1 MKDSYKV
8 TGLMSGSSMDG
19 TDLACC
25 DLHWNGQAWDFRIL
39 EAETLPYKKEM
50 KSKLEVACHWNM
62 DEIEELDRELGAYYA
77 TLLNEFH
84 QRHALHPDFISSHGH
99 TILHEPHRGV
109 TYQAGN
115 GSIMA
120 EITRIMVVN
129 DFRSEDVAQGGQ
141 GAPLVPLGDKLLFA
155 SYEGCLNLGGFANI
169 SCNNK
174 DGQRTAYDLS
184 PANMALN
191 QVAGLIG
198 MDYDRDGVLA
208 SRGTLHADLLEEMN
222 HLEYYHQNA
231 PKSLGREWF
240 MEKLL
245 PLMNRSG
252 HSPEDLMATVLEHIA
267 IQVARGINEADIK
280 SVLITGGGA
289 LNKTLIH
296 RLTQHTSTKITIPEE
311 QLIHYKEALV
321 FALLGVLKIRGEINC
336 LSSVTGGKKDLSAG
350 TIHLIKT

>member
-1 MKDSYKV
+1 MEEKYRI

-25 DLHWNGQAWDFRIL
+25 EMVWNGNQWDYRIM
-39 EAETLPYKKEM
+39 EAETVPYTPEL
-50 KSKLEVACHWNM
+50 KSKLEVACNWNRH
-62 DEIEELDRELGAYYA
+62 EIEELDRELGGYYA
-77 TLLNEFH
+77 SLLNDFH
-84 QRHALHPDFISSHGH
+84 ERHRLVPDLISSHGH

-120 EITRIMVVN
+120 ERTGIVVVN

-141 GAPLVPLGDKLLFA
+141 GAPLVPMGDRLLFA
-155 SYEGCLNLGGFANI
+155 QYEGCINLGGFANI
-169 SCNNK
+169 SCENRE
-174 DGQRTAYDLS
+174 GQYIAYDLS

-191 QVAGLIG
+191 QVAGLKG
-198 MDYDRDGVLA
+198 LEFDRDGALA
-208 SRGTLHADLLEEMN
+208 RQGTLHADLFEKMN
-222 HLEYYHQNA
+222 QLDYYHLSP

-240 MEKLL
+240 ILKLL
-245 PLMNRSG
+245 PLMDHSG
-252 HSPEDLMATVLEHIA
+252 LSHEDLMATVLEHIA
-267 IQVARGINEADIK
+267 FQVARGINDAGVK

-289 LNKTLIH
+289 LNQTLIN
-296 RLTQHTSTKITIPEE
+296 RLTYYTTASIEIPGE

-336 LSSVTGGKKDLSAG
+336 LSSVTGGKRDLSAG
-350 TIHLIKT
+350 TIHNI